1 MTINEFSK
9 VCKEFFAEH
18 DDFKGIIHILN
29 NKANDDGDLI
39 GFRGMKGTNS
49 EILGMCLIM
58 CDKAGISMRQVA
70 LIAKSLANGP
80 SAMAALANI
89 NSDDNDDDKDKNGDE
104 PQDAEEPKEKKE
116 CCGKCNRKDDTCNR
130 KEDGKDGSKPTRE
143 EIASMLVEMLFGD

>member
-9 VCKEFFAEH
+9 VCKDFFAEH

-29 NKANDDGDLI
+29 NKANDGGDLI
-39 GFRGMKGTNS
+39 GFSGMKGTDS

-70 LIAKSLANGP
+70 LIAKNLANDP
-80 SAMAALANI
+80 RAMAALANI
-89 NSDDNDDDKDKNGDE
+89 NSDSHDDDDENDDE
-104 PQDAEEPKEKKE
+104 PQDAEEKKE
-116 CCGKCNRKDDTCNR
+116 CCGKCNRKEGS
-130 KEDGKDGSKPTRE
+130 KEGSKPTRE

>member
-39 GFRGMKGTNS
+39 GFSGMNGTNS

-58 CDKAGISMRQVA
+58 CDKAGISMREVA
-70 LIAKSLANGP
+70 IIAKNLANDP
-80 SAMAALANI
+80 RAMAALANI
-89 NSDDNDDDKDKNGDE
+89 NSDSNDDDENDDE
-104 PQDAEEPKEKKE
+104 PQDAEESQEKKE
-116 CCGKCNRKDDTCNR
+116 SCGECNR
-130 KEDGKDGSKPTRE
+130 KEDGKPSRE
-143 EIASMLVEMLFGD
+143 EIAKILVEMLFGD